1 MKKNDK
7 RRKSQVE
14 ESIKSIV
21 IPNVVLFNRASGKKE
36 LLRDMIVEKLCVDL
50 LEEECSSS
58 GNKPFV
64 WMLEDFK
71 GCQNIEDFAYYLT
84 KSYSNNG
91 EFYHNYDYDF
101 FNDETEEDDLH
112 NYLNVAS

>member
-58 GNKPFV
+58 GKKPFI
-64 WMLEDFK
+64 WMLEDFR
-71 GCQNIEDFAYYLT
+71 GCQCIEDFAYYLT
-84 KSYSNNG
+84 QSYGSNG
-91 EFYHNYDYDF
+91 ESYYNDYYNF

>member
-1 MKKNDK
+1 MTKNEQ
-7 RRKSQVE
+7 RRVGKVE
-14 ESIKSIV
+14 ESIKNIY
-21 IPNVVLFNRASGKKE
+21 IPEVVLLNRVSGKKE
-36 LLRDMIVEKLCVDL
+36 LLRDMVVEKLCVDL

-71 GCQNIEDFAYYLT
+71 GCQNIEDFAYYLPQ
-84 KSYSNNG
+84 SYSNNG
-91 EFYHNYDYDF
+91 ELHYNSDYNF